1 MEKLL
6 VSACLLGISCRY
18 DGASKPCP
26 SVIALKE
33 RYDLVPFCP
42 EIYGGLP
49 TPRIPSEQ
57 CAEGVFNQEGTD
69 VTQAY
74 AKGAKEAVALA
85 QLLGCKKAILKQ
97 NSPSCGTKCVYDGT
111 FSGTLKNGMGTAA
124 EALKQAGLTLFDET
138 ETEKL

>member
-49 TPRIPSEQ
+49 TPRIPAEQ
-57 CAEGVFNQEGTD
+57 CEGGVFNKAGAD

-74 AKGAKEAVALA
+74 LKGANEAVTLA
-85 QLLGCKKAILKQ
+85 ELLGCKKAILKQ

>member
-18 DGASKPCP
+18 DGASKPCE

-49 TPRIPSEQ
+49 TPRIPAEQ
-57 CAEGVFNQEGTD
+57 CANGVFNREGAD

-74 AKGAKEAVALA
+74 TKGAEEAVALA
-85 QLLGCKKAILKQ
+85 QLLGCKKAVLKQ
-97 NSPSCGTKCVYDGT
+97 KSPSCGTKYVYDGT
-111 FSGTLKNGMGTAA
+111 FSGMLKNGRGTAA
-124 EALKQAGLTLFDET
+124 EALMQAGITLFDET